1 MFSRGVDREV
11 MIIYYRSYTEQHD
24 FNLIFWFK
32 FCVNFFIKS
41 NKLLTKIFSKSILGT
56 RFREGVDFGFVYMD
70 IMHVYPE
77 DAGSYTIKAT
87 NALGQAVNSADLHVQ
102 SKEVI
107 VKETMH
113 AAAMQQ
119 IGHLE
124 QSSQMSQVI
133 TYFLAL
139 LSISIA

>member
-1 MFSRGVDREV
+1 
-11 MIIYYRSYTEQHD
+11 
-24 FNLIFWFK
+24 
-32 FCVNFFIKS
+32 
-41 NKLLTKIFSKSILGT
+41 
-56 RFREGVDFGFVYMD
+56 MD

-77 DAGSYTIKAT
+77 DAGSYTLKAT

-133 TYFLAL
+133 TY
-139 LSISIA
+139 SINSNRSQPFIISD